1 MLPCSCC
8 DTATDLTINGLPV
21 CPACAAQRQR
31 KSAGKRELHVV
42 ATTAAE
48 IRKGLIR
55 DFAEASQRAFEASEE
70 FDRIMSETPNGIP
83 HPDEIALIHNASKAL
98 SKARQEMFN
107 AHQRLHAFMIQIQ
120 DNRREPKTA

>member
-21 CPACAAQRQR
+21 CPECAAQPQR
-31 KSAGKRELHVV
+31 KTGKRELHIVT
-42 ATTAAE
+42 TTAAE

-55 DFAEASQRAFEASEE
+55 DLADASQRAFEASEE
-70 FDRIMSETPNGIP
+70 FDHIMSETPNGIP
-83 HPDEIALIHNASKAL
+83 HPDEIARIHNASREL
-98 SKARQEMFN
+98 SKARDEMFN